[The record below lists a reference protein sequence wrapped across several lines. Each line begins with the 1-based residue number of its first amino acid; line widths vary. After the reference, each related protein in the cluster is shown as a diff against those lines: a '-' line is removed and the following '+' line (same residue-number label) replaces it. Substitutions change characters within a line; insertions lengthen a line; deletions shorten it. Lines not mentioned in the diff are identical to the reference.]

1 MEDNMSLKRLILSK
15 RWGSADYRE
24 SLGVVIIAYYGYVIP
39 INLDGGGAEVF
50 EQSQAM
56 KN

>member
-39 INLDGGGAEVF
+39 INLDGGGAGVF